1 MRTPKQF
8 NNITERVID
17 DLKQVLSSGNSQI
30 SIAAASF
37 SIYAYEALKE
47 ELEKV
52 DCVNFIFTSPT
63 FYTDATTAH
72 ALMKMNSNK
81 NFQCKFILVQ
91 LPEEV
96 NDTKKEQEYKIYV
109 KLVKNVSVVLERKL
123 RKNLH

>member
-47 ELEKV
+47 ELEKGG
-52 DCVNFIFTSPT
+52 
-63 FYTDATTAH
+63 
-72 ALMKMNSNK
+72 L
-81 NFQCKFILVQ
+81 
-91 LPEEV
+91 
-96 NDTKKEQEYKIYV
+96 
-109 KLVKNVSVVLERKL
+109 RKL
-123 RKNLH
+123 YFYFTDILYG

>member
-1 MRTPKQF
+1 MRAPKQF

-63 FYTDATTAH
+63 FIRISP
-72 ALMKMNSNK
+72 KS
-81 NFQCKFILVQ
+81 
-91 LPEEV
+91 
-96 NDTKKEQEYKIYV
+96 KKENSIF
-109 KLVKNVSVVLERKL
+109 LN
-123 RKNLH
+123 

>member
-17 DLKQVLSSGNSQI
+17 DLKHVLSSGNSQI

-52 DCVNFIFTSPT
+52 DCVNLFLLHRHSIRIS
-63 FYTDATTAH
+63 
-72 ALMKMNSNK
+72 LKS
-81 NFQCKFILVQ
+81 
-91 LPEEV
+91 
-96 NDTKKEQEYKIYV
+96 KKESSIF
-109 KLVKNVSVVLERKL
+109 LN
-123 RKNLH
+123 

>member
-47 ELEKV
+47 ELERW
-52 DCVNFIFTSPT
+52 
-63 FYTDATTAH
+63 TA
-72 ALMKMNSNK
+72 
-81 NFQCKFILVQ
+81 
-91 LPEEV
+91 
-96 NDTKKEQEYKIYV
+96 
-109 KLVKNVSVVLERKL
+109 
-123 RKNLH
+123 

>member
-1 MRTPKQF
+1 MRVPKQF

-17 DLKQVLSSGNSQI
+17 DLKQLLLSDNSQI

-63 FYTDATTAH
+63 FYTDKSEKQKKPAYTT
-72 ALMKMNSNK
+72 SY
-81 NFQCKFILVQ
+81 CKRMCRL
-91 LPEEV
+91 
-96 NDTKKEQEYKIYV
+96 D
-109 KLVKNVSVVLERKL
+109 S
-123 RKNLH
+123 

>member
-37 SIYAYEALKE
+37 SIYVYEALKE

-52 DCVNFIFTSPT
+52 DCVTLFLLHRHSGPIS
-63 FYTDATTAH
+63 
-72 ALMKMNSNK
+72 LK
-81 NFQCKFILVQ
+81 N
-91 LPEEV
+91 
-96 NDTKKEQEYKIYV
+96 KKESSIYP
-109 KLVKNVSVVLERKL
+109 N
-123 RKNLH
+123 